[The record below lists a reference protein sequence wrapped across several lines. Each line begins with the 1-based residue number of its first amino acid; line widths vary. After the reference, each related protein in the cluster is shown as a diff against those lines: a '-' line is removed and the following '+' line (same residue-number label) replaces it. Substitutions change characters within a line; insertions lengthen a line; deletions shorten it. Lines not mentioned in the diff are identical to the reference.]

1 MFLAKKEDRIYQI
14 PEGAAEKYSGLGF
27 DVYDKAGKL
36 VLEAKKAAPKKRKNS
51 RKKKGEEVI

>member
-1 MFLAKKEDRIYQI
+1 MLRAKKDGREIQI
-14 PEGAAEKYSGLGF
+14 PEWMAEKYSGLGF

>member
-1 MFLAKKEDRIYQI
+1 MLRAKKDGREIQI
-14 PEGAAEKYSGLGF
+14 PEWTAEKYFGLGF